1 LSVKLGPRSFGL
13 PYRFGR
19 ISYDHANCE
28 RVMTGT
34 VEADDNLLRYSSRP
48 SRENFHPSEAG
59 SLTEFLLERYTA
71 FTFHRRRRLFRVWHE
86 PWEQI
91 PIEVEVSANDLL
103 ASTGSWWKSAELI
116 GANYSPGVEVWM
128 GRPHRITETDS
139 SGRHIPAKVNH
150 RAEKFEHQQNREE
163 LGENSED
170 ELDRHIAVD
179 LERVERRGFEAG
191 REAIPIGEQHHPRE
205 PAPPPPQTC
214 PHPYDPAE
222 KNGDEQIRHVPFR
235 QYREWPL

>member
-1 LSVKLGPRSFGL
+1 MS
-13 PYRFGR
+13 
-19 ISYDHANCE
+19 
-28 RVMTGT
+28 GT
-34 VEADDNLLRYSSRP
+34 VEADDGLLRYRSHPSS
-48 SRENFHPSEAG
+48 EDFHASEAG

-86 PWEQI
+86 PWEQT
-91 PIEVEVSANDLL
+91 PIEVDVSANDLL
-103 ASTGSWWKSAELI
+103 ASTGAWWESAELI

-128 GRPHRITETDS
+128 GRPHRISQINS
-139 SGRHIPAKVNH
+139 SSPGVPAEANH

-163 LGENSED
+163 LRENSED

-191 REAIPIGEQHHPRE
+191 REAIPVGEQRHAGE

-214 PHPYDPAE
+214 PRPNYPAE
-222 KNGDEQIRHVPFR
+222 KNGNEQIRHVPFR
-235 QYREWPL
+235 Q